1 MLTRST
7 QRMTELRPSPI
18 HGQGV
23 FALRRIRK
31 GTRIVEYTGERISR
45 EEADARYGG
54 DGDDR
59 GIVLLF
65 VVDDNTLIDAGRGG
79 NEARYINH
87 SCEPNGQATI
97 EDSRV
102 FIEAIRDIP
111 RGEELTIDYHLDVPE
126 RKRAEWVRRYPCH
139 CGAPTCRGTL
149 VAPRQRPSRKQ

>member
-1 MLTRST
+1 MITRST

-23 FALRRIRK
+23 FAVRRIPK
-31 GTRIVEYTGERISR
+31 GARIIEYTGERISR
-45 EEADARYGG
+45 EEADARYGE
-54 DGDDR
+54 DGDKG

-65 VVDDNTLIDAGRGG
+65 IVDDSTLIDAGRGG

-87 SCEPNGQATI
+87 SCEPNSQATI
-97 EDSRV
+97 ENGRIFV
-102 FIEAIRDIP
+102 EAIRHIL

-126 RKRAEWVRRYPCH
+126 RDRAEWVRRYPCR

-149 VAPRQRPSRKQ
+149 VAPRQRSTHKR